1 MRGRLSR
8 RFTAALASGL
18 TAVALGVTLPAA
30 AAAVSHPV
38 QDPVPIDPNQYF
50 SGFINGSPPG
60 AVVIKVICPGPA
72 NTGHPL
78 AHQPVE
84 VEPVPSSSAADVG
97 FTGSRGKKITASL
110 GPSAS
115 TVVIGS
121 FTSYF
126 VKKNIPTNIT
136 VPCSGSGTA
145 VFIPSPGSKT
155 ARSATLPVTFAN
167 IAATH

>member
-1 MRGRLSR
+1 MTLAATA
-8 RFTAALASGL
+8 TAA
-18 TAVALGVTLPAA
+18 THPA
-30 AAAVSHPV
+30 

-50 SGFINGSPPG
+50 SGFINASPPG

-72 NTGHPL
+72 NTGHPA

-84 VEPVPSSSAADVG
+84 VKPVPSSTAADAG
-97 FTGSRGKKITASL
+97 FTGSKGKKITASL
-110 GPSAS
+110 GPAAS

-145 VFIPSPGSKT
+145 VFTPSPTSKT
-155 ARSATLPVTFAN
+155 ARSATLPVTFLN
-167 IAATH
+167 IGA